1 MTAEKRAIWKLDAYL
16 VIPLML
22 FYLLSFIDRTNIGN
36 ARVGGLQKALNITDS
51 QYSLSLTV
59 TYISHACVEIP
70 SNLLYKRIG
79 PHILM
84 PTMVVLWGTVAT
96 LQGLVKS
103 YSGLL
108 AARFFLGFCEGGLL
122 PGVTLYISSFYP
134 RRILQLRL
142 AVLFTATSLAGAF
155 SGLLATGILHMDGV
169 GGLAGWAWIF
179 ILEGILTVVIGV
191 AVAFFLPSSL
201 HTARYLTPEQKAA
214 MDGLLAPDGL
224 SHAKSGHSHLNWREV
239 TDALTAPHLWL
250 ICPIF
255 FFNGARLFGL
265 AVFAPS
271 IVNSL
276 IKNQPIRAQLLSVP
290 PFAVAFVVSLASAFV
305 SDRYGQRGACI
316 AVFSTISIIGY
327 TIFFKSADSRLNYFA
342 LFLQMVGAYGV
353 PAALSAWTAN
363 NFSPHYK
370 RATALAVVFIMSI
383 SGGIL
388 STWIFTDPPRYL
400 RATRINLAFSVCE
413 VVLAGVNVAYLRHV
427 NKTKAARVA
436 QSAEPSDDGD
446 EKGGAVT
453 VSEVKEVDDRDAS
466 FKYCL

>member
-1 MTAEKRAIWKLDAYL
+1 MTPEKRAIWKLDAFL

-36 ARVGGLQKALNITDS
+36 ARVGGLQKSLNITDS

-59 TYISHACVEIP
+59 TYISHAMVEIP

-96 LQGLVKS
+96 LQGLVKT

-108 AARFFLGFCEGGLL
+108 VARFFLGFCEGGLL

-201 HTARYLTPEQKAA
+201 HTARYLSPEQRAA
-214 MDGLLAPDGL
+214 MEGLLAPDGL
-224 SHAKSGHSHLNWREV
+224 SHAKSGHSVLNWREV
-239 TDALTAPHLWL
+239 KEALTAPHLWL
-250 ICPIF
+250 ICPMF

-290 PFAVAFVVSLASAFV
+290 PFAVAFVVSLAAAFV

-316 AVFSTISIIGY
+316 AIFATIGIIGY
-327 TIFFKSADSRLNYFA
+327 AIFLTNSDPNINYFA
-342 LFLQMVGAYGV
+342 LFLQTVGAYGC

-370 RATALAVVFIMSI
+370 RATALAIVFIMSI

-400 RATRINLAFSVCE
+400 RATRINLAFAVCE
-413 VVLAGVNVAYLRHV
+413 VVLAGVNVAYLRRV
-427 NKTKAARVA
+427 NQTKAAQVQVA
-436 QSAEPSDDGD
+436 EQSDEGD
-446 EKGGAVT
+446 EKGGAVA
-453 VSEVKEVDDRDAS
+453 VSEVREVDDRDAS